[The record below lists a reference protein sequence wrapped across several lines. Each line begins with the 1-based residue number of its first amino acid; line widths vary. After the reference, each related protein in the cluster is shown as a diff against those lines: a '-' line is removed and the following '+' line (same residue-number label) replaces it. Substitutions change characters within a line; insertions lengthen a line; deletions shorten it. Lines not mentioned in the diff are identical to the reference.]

1 MNEGYGYGREGA
13 GRGAGCRGRERG
25 EKEWKEGKKSLHYLK
40 ATWLPYLK
48 GSSSIPALVVRM
60 QIARSKSNNRNH
72 RILQQFSI
80 LFFVIFFFSKP
91 SEFVLELADWD
102 HATACQRMC
111 AKEMSGEKRVPL

>member
-1 MNEGYGYGREGA
+1 MDGKARGGGRDAEEGREG
-13 GRGAGCRGRERG
+13 RKR
-25 EKEWKEGKKSLHYLK
+25 GKKGKKGLHYLK

-72 RILQQFSI
+72 RILQQFS
-80 LFFVIFFFSKP
+80 LSFFCRTNIFHFQP